1 MLSGMPTPESATSMI
16 TIASAFS
23 ISALVEIET
32 RRVKASIRTGGRP
45 GEILIGP
52 SAGEEDYVFVV
63 DEDSGDVSVIHIP
76 AVLHKRGDAIV
87 AEAPKPVFAMF
98 HGGAEPQSA
107 VIVPYSS

>member
-1 MLSGMPTPESATSMI
+1 MLTK
-16 TIASAFS
+16 IA
-23 ISALVEIET
+23 
-32 RRVKASIRTGGRP
+32 
-45 GEILIGP
+45 
-52 SAGEEDYVFVV
+52 AGDEVVIVSFTLYRLWDMAHREDYVFVV